1 MLRTW
6 RCMRNTS
13 PPVLVAAVLL
23 GLCLGTHSDAQTY
36 RDRNA
41 GEWIEILKSED
52 VRQRWYATL
61 ALARIG
67 PGARD
72 AIPPLMSLLE
82 ERSQYEYVRAG
93 AALALG
99 SIHEDPQRVVPLLAE
114 TLESDLASVRR
125 HSARALGR
133 FGSQAEPAVPRML
146 AQLRRDD
153 LIFRI
158 DLAEALWYVAK
169 HERAVP
175 FLVEQ
180 VQTGNTPGGF
190 EAAEA
195 LGRVGAENA
204 DLAIPAL
211 VEALGSTNADITR
224 SAAKSLGR
232 LGPAV
237 LPRLAGAASS
247 EPVNVRRNAIE
258 AYSWMGP
265 AGASGLVGAL
275 SDPAPVVRRAA
286 ARGLGRLGP
295 QVAAVE
301 PALLRAVN
309 DSDPHVRTTAA
320 AALKQIGR
328 VLP

>member
-6 RCMRNTS
+6 RCRNNTS
-13 PPVLVAAVLL
+13 PTVLVAAVLL
-23 GLCLGTHSDAQTY
+23 GLCLGTHSDAQSH
-36 RDRNA
+36 RDRSVR
-41 GEWIEILKSED
+41 EWIELLKSED

-67 PGARD
+67 PDAGD
-72 AIPPLMSLLE
+72 AISPLMSLLA

-99 SIHEDPQRVVPLLAE
+99 CIHDDPQRVVPLLAE
-114 TLESDLASVRR
+114 TLESELASVRR

-133 FGSQAEPAVPRML
+133 FGPRAEPAVPRML
-146 AQLRRDD
+146 SQLRRDD
-153 LIFRI
+153 PIFRI
-158 DLAEALWYVAK
+158 DLAEALWQVAK

-175 FLVEQ
+175 FLIEQ

-195 LGRVGAENA
+195 LGRVWGEIA
-204 DLAIPAL
+204 DLAVPAL
-211 VEALGSTNADITR
+211 VEALGSSNADISR
-224 SAAKSLGR
+224 SAARSLARMGST
-232 LGPAV
+232 V

-247 EPVNVRRNAIE
+247 ERVSVRRSAIE
-258 AYSWMGP
+258 AYAWMGP

-275 SDPAPVVRRAA
+275 NDPAPVVRRAA

-309 DSDPHVRTTAA
+309 DTDPNVRATAA